1 MRALPAVLLLAGCIS
16 GPRPEA
22 QSEDAGEV
30 APDPLGVY
38 DLTMSSQSRVSRGTV
53 EIRGGPR
60 KYHGSL
66 VLGTAAVVLESVEAS
81 AGMIHIRARMTPGSL
96 VLRLAG
102 DGRCFSGNW
111 VLGMQRGTVVAEKR
125 VVSEQDLAP
134 C

>member
-1 MRALPAVLLLAGCIS
+1 MGALPAILLLAGCIA

-22 QSEDAGEV
+22 RPEDPGEA

-38 DLTMSSQSRVSRGTV
+38 DLTMSSQSQVSKGTV

-66 VLGTAAVVLESVEAS
+66 VLATAAVALERVETS
-81 AGMIHIRARMTPGSL
+81 EGMIHIRARMRAGTL

-111 VLGMQRGTVVAEKR
+111 VLGTQRGTVVAEKR
-125 VVSEQDLAP
+125 VASEEDLAP